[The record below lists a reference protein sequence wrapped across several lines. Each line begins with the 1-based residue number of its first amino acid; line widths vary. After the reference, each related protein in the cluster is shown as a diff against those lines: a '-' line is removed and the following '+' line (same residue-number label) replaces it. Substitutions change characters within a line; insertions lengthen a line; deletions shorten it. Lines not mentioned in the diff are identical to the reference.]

1 MKLTLT
7 ACSFAAFFAVVGPA
21 FAQTGSMSSPMATPQ
36 GSMSQ
41 PMAGGQMSSGR
52 MAAQP
57 AKKQAKPH
65 PTNAMSGGSM
75 SGPGNGNAMA
85 SRPATNTGAAPH

>member
-52 MAAQP
+52 MAPQP

-65 PTNAMSGGSM
+65 PTNAM
-75 SGPGNGNAMA
+75 A
-85 SRPATNTGAAPH
+85 SQPATNTGAAPH